1 MTSGTLLCR
10 AYAERNSA
18 IDFKQAGAALT
29 AADAHRYHAP
39 FGLAPAAFLEDMA
52 GQPRAG
58 HAEGM
63 TDRDRA
69 AIDVV
74 LVVIDAELIAR
85 IEALAGERLVEL
97 PDVDII
103 HFQTLPLQQLRHGV
117 DRADAHLVRLA
128 ARRRPGDKAAHRLQ
142 TALFPVLC
150 FPQHNGRRAIR
161 KLAGVAGGGGFF
173 RGPPPPQPRDAPPRA
188 VRAASPVA
196 GGGEMRRAR

>member
-18 IDFKQAGAALT
+18 IDFKQAGAALA
-29 AADAHRYHAP
+29 AADAHRHHAP
-39 FGLAPAAFLEDMA
+39 FRLAPAALLEDVA

-63 TDRDRA
+63 TDRDPA
-69 AIDVV
+69 AIDGV

-103 HFQTLPLQQLRHGV
+103 HLQTLALQQLRHGV

-128 ARRRPGDKAAHRLQ
+128 ARRRPGDKAAHRL
-142 TALFPVLC
+142 TTPRFPGPGL
-150 FPQHNGRRAIR
+150 PQHNGPPAHP
-161 KLAGVAGGGGFF
+161 KAAGVGR
-173 RGPPPPQPRDAPPRA
+173 RG
-188 VRAASPVA
+188 
-196 GGGEMRRAR
+196 